1 MVQCKHQV
9 AVIKFKA
16 LLPALHPDAAGT
28 YVYQHIF
35 LTPDAVSATPRMGA
49 GEWVIYWAA
58 MESLTTSLKAVI

>member
-28 YVYQHIF
+28 YVYQNIF
-35 LTPDAVSATPRMGA
+35 LTPDTVGATPRMGA
-49 GEWVIYWAA
+49 GEWVIHWAA
-58 MESLTTSLKAVI
+58 MESSTTSLKAVI